1 MRAIVID
8 TVAWSVC
15 VSVCVLV
22 TTVSPAETDKP
33 IETPFGRLTERYM
46 GREAES
52 PSEKGHFMG
61 MYSLIIDYSLL

>member
-8 TVAWSVC
+8 IVAWSVC

-22 TTVSPAETDKP
+22 TTVSPAETDEP

-46 GREAES
+46 GREATCRTQR
-52 PSEKGHFMG
+52 
-61 MYSLIIDYSLL
+61 LRRTA